1 MAASSGDSLRKL
13 TKEILDTSRS
23 AALIGGIKFLADKSN
38 SQLLWW
44 IYFILSGVL
53 LAHVQSYIQVST
65 FGSALKK
72 RLGTRFYVAQTIG
85 VIIAFALLFTVIT
98 LIDQSISAIA
108 AAQLK

>member
-1 MAASSGDSLRKL
+1 MAAGSGESLRKL

-23 AALIGGIKFLADKSN
+23 AVLIGGIKFLADRSG

-53 LAHVQSYIQVST
+53 LAHVQSYIQLSA
-65 FGSALKK
+65 FGGALKK
-72 RLGTRFYVAQTIG
+72 RLGSRFYIAQAIG
-85 VIIAFALLFTVIT
+85 IVITFSLLFSVVT
-98 LIDQSISAIA
+98 LIDQGIGAIA